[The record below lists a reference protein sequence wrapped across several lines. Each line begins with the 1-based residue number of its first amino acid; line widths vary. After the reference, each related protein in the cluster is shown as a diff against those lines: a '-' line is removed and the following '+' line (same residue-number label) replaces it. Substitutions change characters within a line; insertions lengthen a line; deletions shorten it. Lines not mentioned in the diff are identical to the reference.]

1 MDEKEYLEQVYPITQ
16 QIGNSLQDLENFLS
30 QNNFDFPQIKIPFP
44 LGILGKVEDFMN
56 ELSFLSDKIL
66 KRNLAYHL
74 LLADFYKWF
83 LDRFNIL
90 FTGQEMLIKEAI
102 GLYGRI
108 CAAIVANISG
118 RKGFMPGVK
127 DISKNRIID
136 DRLKEDLEWLWNT
149 RCKEHIE
156 NLKEVEY
163 EKYSLENFEK
173 AILIWERLKQFLQKS
188 TQNKK
193 GLIHGQ

>member
-1 MDEKEYLEQVYPITQ
+1 MVKDSIEQLAYEIGSDLQKIEGIYPQ
-16 QIGNSLQDLENFLS
+16 DSSNSL
-30 QNNFDFPQIKIPFP
+30 QIKIPFP
-44 LGILGKVEDFMN
+44 LGVLGKVEDFMK

-108 CAAIVANISG
+108 CAAVVANISG

-136 DRLKEDLEWLWNT
+136 DILKEDLEWLWNT

-173 AILIWERLKQFLQKS
+173 AILIWERLKKSCQK
-188 TQNKK
+188 TKK
-193 GLIHGQ
+193 K